1 MRISDASQKL
11 SKFWSFPITPSTQIL
26 NAVVEW
32 SSLPTLSLFLIG
44 EQLHQMFEFGAAAE
58 FKRN

>member
-1 MRISDASQKL
+1 MRSSDASQKL
-11 SKFWSFPITPSTQIL
+11 KVLVFSHHAKYKIL

-44 EQLHQMFEFGAAAE
+44 EQLHQIFEFGAAAE